1 MTTTEDMAAARE
13 VQACYQA
20 ILGIDSIRKSLN
32 RLSVTLVDIGERV
45 ATHGT
50 GIDEVEGLSRLAW
63 RHYDRPGGHSYRR
76 RVREV

>member
-63 RHYDRPGGHSYRR
+63 LQAKGERSLEKRR
-76 RVREV
+76 GWWG